1 MRPTFSPCRVRRARA
16 ATPGMKYWCTSS
28 ITATGPATSWK
39 FCQGSTS
46 TCGAPKQKA
55 RPPSRPLELQIPE
68 LGDDVLAPA
77 AAGLARCQPEPSA
90 FVDVPC
96 GGQHAVRPQSDLCV
110 TFGPREAHAVID
122 KPGTQSKS
130 ARFRI
135 HQQQAQPRDIGL
147 IVLHQHDTADVL
159 AVHLGDP
166 APLALGIEIVD
177 EIGNDLRAQALK
189 WITPAVLVQIKLG
202 VT

>member
-46 TCGAPKQKA
+46 TCGVPKQKA
-55 RPPSRPLELQIPE
+55 RPPSLPLELEIPE

-77 AAGLARCQPEPSA
+77 AAGLTRCQLEPRA
-90 FVDVPC
+90 LVDVPC
-96 GGQHAVRPQSDLCV
+96 GREHAVRPQSDFCIA
-110 TFGPREAHAVID
+110 FGKRKAHALIY
-122 KPGTQSKS
+122 KSGTQSES
-130 ARFRI
+130 ARFRVD
-135 HQQQAQPRDIGL
+135 QQQAQACDIGL
-147 IVLHQHDTADVL
+147 VVLYQHDAADIL

-166 APLALGIEIVD
+166 APFALGIKIVD
-177 EIGNDLRAQALK
+177 EIGDDLRAQTLK
-189 WITPAVLVQIKLG
+189 RIAPAVLAQIKFG
-202 VT
+202 VA